1 MTSTPHIIRY
11 AIVIADLEYPT
22 RGTVGMVTDHPFDN
36 MYDQCTFLPLGAKT
50 PVQLRNDYVERKELL
65 WQPPAGAIAAT
76 RIEYRTLMQFG
87 LDAANGTD
95 QQDAEWNKFIAE
107 GWELVQI
114 GNPVVVIYDNIPA
127 MYRQI
132 ILRRQG

>member
-1 MTSTPHIIRY
+1 MTSSPHVIRY
-11 AIVIADLEYPT
+11 AIVIADLEYPAK
-22 RGTVGMVTDHPFDN
+22 GTVGMITDHPFDN
-36 MYDQCTFLPLGAKT
+36 IYDLITFLPLGAKT
-50 PVQLRNDYVERKELL
+50 PVRLRNEDVERQQPL
-65 WQPPAGAIAAT
+65 WQPPASALSAT
-76 RIEYRTLMQFG
+76 RIEYRTLIQFG
-87 LDAANGTD
+87 LDAASGVA
-95 QQDAEWNKFIAE
+95 QQDAELNKFLDA